1 MPRNTLYL
9 IIAVLIIAVLG
20 VFIYREQHRPGL
32 EIKADDSG
40 LSIQKN

>member
-1 MPRNTLYL
+1 MPRNTLFI
-9 IIAVLIIAVLG
+9 IIAVLIVAVAA
-20 VFIYREQHRPGL
+20 VYIYREQHKPGL